1 MSLLPTL
8 LTILGVGFMI
18 FIHEAGH
25 YLAARA
31 AGVRVLVFSLG
42 FGPRVFGFVRN
53 GTDYRL
59 SLVPVGGFVMVAGAE
74 DFERRRLQRDDLNA
88 KSFSARMLYYSGG
101 VIMNLLFALIAFPI
115 VFQYGVP
122 FTAPV
127 IGNVTPGGTAWHADL
142 RSGDRVLSM
151 NGKPVHA
158 FENLRVEVAL
168 AGARPVEFEI
178 QRSGKILHKSV
189 RSEYDSGEGLRRIG
203 VAPAVEDSP
212 PEIVVPAG
220 TPAHAAGL
228 RTGDRVRAIDGAVAG
243 GDNISSLLQAIEH
256 RAVGSTVQVEFSRGG
271 AAPQTVS
278 FIPASQEGAVRIG
291 IAPIRSRVRAVRLD
305 WAPLAALG
313 LRTGDEIESID
324 DRPYVAEDLSPWR
337 EGPSELRMR
346 VRRGNPVERIDLRAT
361 MTANERAELA
371 EHVAVEFDTA
381 TTGALVVV
389 RPDDPAARAGMRDGD
404 RLTVVDDTP
413 VTGWVDVVKVVRAF
427 KASAL
432 RCVVLRGTETVTL
445 TVEPAKTL
453 DPGFGARVPYLRQ
466 TYSVDGVSA
475 AIGAGFG
482 CSVDLIKQLYVT
494 IKEMVIGDVSARNL
508 GGIIQISRASYA
520 NAEWGFA
527 RFIYFLAMFSIN
539 LAFINV
545 LPIPVLDGG
554 HMLFLLIERIK
565 GSPVSARMHG
575 YSLTLGLVFVVGLLV
590 FVMYNDISRLF
601 S

>member
-1 MSLLPTL
+1 MSLLPAL

-42 FGPRVFGFVRN
+42 FGPRVFGFIRN

-59 SLVPVGGFVMVAGAE
+59 SLVPVGGFVMVAGAD

-88 KSFSARMLYYSGG
+88 KSFGARMLYYSGG

-142 RSGDRVLSM
+142 RPGDRILRM
-151 NGKPVHA
+151 DGRPVHA

-168 AGARPVEFEI
+168 AGSRPVEFEI
-178 QRSGKILHKSV
+178 QRGGEILHKSV
-189 RSEYDSGEGLRRIG
+189 RSVYDTVEGLRRIG
-203 VAPAVEDSP
+203 VEPAVEDAP
-212 PEIVVPAG
+212 PEIVVRDG
-220 TPAHAAGL
+220 TPAHAAGM
-228 RTGDRVRAIDGAVAG
+228 RTGDRVRSVDGRGAG
-243 GDNISSLLQAIEH
+243 GDNIPGLLDGIAH
-256 RAVGSTVQVEFSRGG
+256 GRVGAPVRVEVVRGDG
-271 AAPQTVS
+271 APTTLTFTPDPQPGAP
-278 FIPASQEGAVRIG
+278 RIG
-291 IAPIRSRVRAVRLD
+291 VAPIRAKVRALRHDFGPVV
-305 WAPLAALG
+305 ALG
-313 LRTGDEIESID
+313 LRAGDEIESID
-324 DRPYVAEDLSPWR
+324 GQAFRAEDLDAWR
-337 EGPSELRMR
+337 SGPAELRMR
-346 VRRGNPVERIDLRAT
+346 VRRGDPAQSVELRAT
-361 MTANERAELA
+361 MTADERAALPEQIALEPDA
-371 EHVAVEFDTA
+371 
-381 TTGALVVV
+381 ALVVV

-404 RLTVVDDTP
+404 RVTRIGGTP
-413 VTGWVDVVKVVRAF
+413 VQSWTDLVAAVRA
-427 KASAL
+427 STEPTL
-432 RCVVLRGTETVTL
+432 SCVVSRGDGDVTL
-445 TVEPAKTL
+445 EIETATTL
-453 DPGFGARVPYLRQ
+453 DPGFSARVPYLRQ

>member
-1 MSLLPTL
+1 MSLLPAL

-59 SLVPVGGFVMVAGAE
+59 SLVPVGGFVMVAGAD
-74 DFERRRLQRDDLNA
+74 DFERRRVHRDDINA
-88 KSFSARMLYYSGG
+88 KGFGARMLYYSGG

-142 RSGDRVLSM
+142 RPGDRVLSM

-158 FENLRVEVAL
+158 FENMRVEVAL

-178 QRSGKILHKSV
+178 QRGGELITKSV
-189 RSEYDSGEGLRRIG
+189 RSEYDTIEGLRRIG
-203 VAPAVEDSP
+203 VEPAVEDAP
-212 PEIVVPAG
+212 PEIEVRDG

-228 RTGDRVRAIDGAVAG
+228 RTGDRVRSVDGRGAG
-243 GDNISSLLQAIEH
+243 GDNIPSLLDGIAH
-256 RAVGSTVQVEFSRGG
+256 RSVGSSVQVEIVRGDG
-271 AAPQTVS
+271 APQT
-278 FIPASQEGAVRIG
+278 ITYTPAPQPGAPRIG
-291 IAPIRSRVRAVRLD
+291 VAPIRAQVRAVRHD
-305 WAPLAALG
+305 FAPVVALG
-313 LRTGDEIESID
+313 LRAGDEIESID
-324 DRPYVAEDLSPWR
+324 GRAYQAEDLGPWHS
-337 EGPSELRMR
+337 GPAELRMR
-346 VRRGNPVERIDLRAT
+346 VRRGDPAQSVDLRAT
-361 MTANERAELA
+361 MTADERAALP
-371 EHVAVEFDTA
+371 EHVALTA
-381 TTGALVVV
+381 GAAVVVV
-389 RPDDPAARAGMRDGD
+389 RPGDPAALAGMRDGD
-404 RLTVVDDTP
+404 RVIRIGETP
-413 VTGWVDVVKVVRAF
+413 VQSWNDLVTAVRGS
-427 KASAL
+427 KGSTL
-432 RCVVLRGTETVTL
+432 ICVVSRGDGDVALEIQT
-445 TVEPAKTL
+445 AATL
-453 DPGFGARVPYLRQ
+453 DPGFSARIPYLRQ

-590 FVMYNDISRLF
+590 FVMYNDISRWI